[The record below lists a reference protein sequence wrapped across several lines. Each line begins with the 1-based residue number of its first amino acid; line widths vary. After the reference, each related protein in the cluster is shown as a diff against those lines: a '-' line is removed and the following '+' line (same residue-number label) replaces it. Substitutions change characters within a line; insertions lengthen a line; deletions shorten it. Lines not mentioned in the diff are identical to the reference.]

1 MLQDPSFIHYGQSQ
15 DYYWRG
21 ANLFSIKS
29 FSGGQ
34 ARYNIDRGA
43 FLVDDQCYLVLNHG
57 QEYELI
63 IQSETPVTFFCV
75 FFAMDL
81 VKEVGRSLT
90 SNTGKLLDEPVGA
103 NIPTPELYQRTYAND
118 LFLSPVLNNI
128 RQLYPFREHEPG
140 WLTEQY
146 HTILHQLWLAHQ
158 QDHLE
163 EATLPA
169 LRSAT
174 RKELYRRLYLA
185 RDYIKAS
192 YNRSVTLEEIAGM
205 ACMSPNHLLRTFKQA
220 FGQTPHQFLI
230 NERLRQA
237 QRLIASTELS
247 ITQICFAVGFE
258 SLGSFSWL
266 FRRRL
271 GLPPQ
276 AFRVSA
282 KQHMS

>member
-1 MLQDPSFIHYGQSQ
+1 LLQDPSFIHYGQSQ

-34 ARYNIDRGA
+34 ARYDIDRGA
-43 FLVDDQCYLVLNHG
+43 FLVDDQCYLILNHG

-81 VKEVGRSLT
+81 VKEIGRSLT
-90 SNTGKLLDEPVGA
+90 SNTGKLLDVPVGA
-103 NIPTPELYQRTYAND
+103 NVPIPELYQRTYAND
-118 LFLSPVLNNI
+118 LLLSPVLNHI
-128 RQLYPFREHEPG
+128 RELYPLREHEPG

-146 HTILHQLWLAHQ
+146 HTLLHQLWLAHQ
-158 QDHLE
+158 QDRLE
-163 EATLPA
+163 EAALPA

-192 YNRSVTLEEIAGM
+192 YNRSVTLEEIAGI

-220 FGQTPHQFLI
+220 FGQTPHQYLT
-230 NERLRQA
+230 NERLSQTCH
-237 QRLIASTELS
+237 LLVSTQHS
-247 ITQICFAVGFE
+247 ITEICLAVGFE

-266 FRRRL
+266 FQRRF
-271 GLPPQ
+271 GLSPTK
-276 AFRVSA
+276 FRTLN
-282 KQHMS
+282 KIG